1 VRELKHWY
9 EDDHF
14 WQAASPIMFGEQR
27 LRQAARE
34 VDDLAQLVGL
44 PQSATVLDLC
54 CGLGR
59 HSLELAR
66 RGFTVTGVDR
76 TGVYLRRANKQAETE
91 GLKIE
96 FVQADMREFCRPNAF
111 DAAINLFTSF
121 GYFENPAEDR
131 RVIVNVHKSLKKGG
145 KLVMDLMG
153 KEIVARIF
161 RERDWHEENGVM
173 WLEQRSIS
181 QDWSWIDNRWILL
194 RGDKRNEFRVSHRLY
209 SAAELS
215 ALLRDCGFHE
225 VHTYGNLDGAPYDHT
240 AARLVVV
247 AHK

>member
-1 VRELKHWY
+1 MRELKHWY

-27 LRQAARE
+27 LTQAARE
-34 VDDLAQLVGL
+34 VEDLVQLVGL
-44 PQSATVLDLC
+44 RPSATLLDLC

-76 TGVYLRRANKQAETE
+76 TGVYLRRAHQQAETE

-96 FVQADMREFCRPNAF
+96 FVQADMREFCRPNTF
-111 DAAINLFTSF
+111 ELVLNLFTSF

-131 RVIVNVHKSLKKGG
+131 RVIVNVHKSLKKDG
-145 KLVMDLMG
+145 KLVMDMMG
-153 KEIVARIF
+153 KEIIARIF
-161 RERDWHEENGVM
+161 RERDWHEETGVI
-173 WLEQRSIS
+173 WLEERSIS
-181 QDWSWIDNRWILL
+181 KDWSWIDNRWILL
-194 RGDKRNEFRVSHRLY
+194 RGTKRDEFRVSHRLY
-209 SAAELS
+209 SAAELT
-215 ALLRDCGFHE
+215 ALLRDCGFQR
-225 VHTYGNLDGAPYDHT
+225 VHTYGNLAGAPYDHQ
-240 AARLVVV
+240 AERLVVV

>member
-1 VRELKHWY
+1 MRELKHWY

-27 LRQAARE
+27 LTQAARE
-34 VDDLAQLVGL
+34 VEDLVQLVGL
-44 PQSATVLDLC
+44 RPSATLLDLC

-76 TGVYLRRANKQAETE
+76 TGVYLRRAHKQAETE

-96 FVQADMREFCRPNAF
+96 FVQADMREFCRPNTF
-111 DAAINLFTSF
+111 ELVLNLFTSF

-131 RVIVNVHKSLKKGG
+131 RVIVNVHKSLAKGG
-145 KLVMDLMG
+145 KLVMDMMG
-153 KEIVARIF
+153 KEIIARIF
-161 RERDWHEENGVM
+161 RERDWHEENGVI
-173 WLEQRSIS
+173 WLQERSIS
-181 QDWSWIDNRWILL
+181 KDWSWIDNRWILL
-194 RGDKRNEFRVSHRLY
+194 RGTKRDEFRVSHRLY
-209 SAAELS
+209 SAAELT
-215 ALLRDCGFHE
+215 ALLRDCGFQE
-225 VHTYGNLDGAPYDHT
+225 VRTYGNLAGAPYDHQ
-240 AARLVVV
+240 AERLVVV